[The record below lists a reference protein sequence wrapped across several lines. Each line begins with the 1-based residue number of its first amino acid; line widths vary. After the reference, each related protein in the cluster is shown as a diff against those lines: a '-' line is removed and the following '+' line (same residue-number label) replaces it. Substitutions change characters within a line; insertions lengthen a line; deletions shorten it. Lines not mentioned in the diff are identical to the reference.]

1 MYNTSTLL
9 FTNVTPTSVVGKI
22 IQFPLLRIII
32 VILFLIPVSIL
43 SYFIGPELYQQLRE
57 PFYALIRYGRDLG
70 LLILFMI
77 AYGLYTKF
85 VERREAHELS
95 LNKFYVELGVGI
107 ILSLF
112 MVGFMVLLLSIL
124 GYYKIVAFNPIK
136 NLTDALVVQMMVG
149 FSEELLFR
157 LVIFKLVEEFA
168 GSWVAL
174 VVQGLIFGFAHIAN
188 PNATLWTSIGL
199 VLSCTLLFGG
209 AYMLTRR
216 LWLIM
221 GMHWSW
227 NFFQAGVF
235 GMANSGTARPGWIT
249 PAIDGPTWITGGSWG
264 VEASYVTIVM
274 QFLIGLYIFRKAVE
288 GGQLVRPV
296 WVRRKMESVTKSE
309 DSVASSLN
317 PLSIDPKEMNS

>member
-9 FTNVTPTSVVGKI
+9 FTNITPTSVVGKI
-22 IQFPLLRIII
+22 IQFPLLRIFI
-32 VILFLIPVSIL
+32 VILFLLPVTIL

-70 LLILFMI
+70 FLILFMI

-85 VERREAHELS
+85 VERREAHEIS
-95 LNKFYVELGVGI
+95 FDKFYTELGVGI
-107 ILSLF
+107 LISFL
-112 MVGFMVLLLSIL
+112 MVGSMVLLLSIL

-136 NLTDALVVQMMVG
+136 NLTDAFVLQMMVG

-168 GSWVAL
+168 GSWVAIA
-174 VVQGLIFGFAHIAN
+174 VQGLIFGFAHIAN

-216 LWLIM
+216 IWLIM

-249 PAIDGPTWITGGSWG
+249 PAIDGSTWITGGAWG
-264 VEASYVTIVM
+264 VEASYIAVAM

-288 GGQLVRPV
+288 GGQLVCPI